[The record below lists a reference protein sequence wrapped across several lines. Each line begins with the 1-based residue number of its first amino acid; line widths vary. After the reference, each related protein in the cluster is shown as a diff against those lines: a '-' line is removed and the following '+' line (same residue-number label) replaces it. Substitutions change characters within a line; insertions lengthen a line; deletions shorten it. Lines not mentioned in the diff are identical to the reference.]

1 MKLHDIL
8 FLTYSTN
15 RDDDIAGSGEL
26 KPRLNVYEQQDEFK
40 TDIGSASYNVTNE
53 SIDFK
58 SNGSDPPDSAVDT
71 L

>member
-26 KPRLNVYEQQDEFK
+26 KPRLNVYEQQNEFK
-40 TDIGSASYNVTNE
+40 TDLGVSYDATNE

-58 SNGSDPPDSAVDT
+58 SNGSDPPDLAVDT